1 MGLGLVC
8 APWGCGGHV
17 SAGTDAHDAGPRATP
32 PASEVVETLQDEA
45 GFFDVPPQAQGEPYA
60 GRIFYVFQPADDDA
74 AHKPVAV
81 FLAGGPGYPASLDL
95 LPYGIARSTLTAP
108 YLAGA
113 PPVTNP
119 ARWTTFANVLVLD
132 ERQSGFSYGLRGDPD
147 GASPNANCAF
157 SPIDDA
163 ADVVRSLLQ
172 FLDGHPALTAAPVVF
187 VGQSYGG
194 ARATLA
200 LDLLLRYP
208 TEASR
213 ADAALGGAIQA
224 HYDAAFPDRSG
235 AVLGEKAAVAQ
246 FGHAVLLQPLV
257 LGSLQYTTQSRL
269 MPDDPY
275 VGSPPAGRDPYDV
288 RQPAGWTTGLE
299 ENAAMQI
306 ADPSGGPSLLGVPP
320 ASIPRLGP
328 ASRAGAF
335 RTAAPPSPGAMAID
349 AALASALG
357 PLGSDDAYF
366 VYPGTACPV
375 GGLLQGIGSAN
386 EFVENLDGG
395 VRTFISDARYDAVI
409 YSPAI
414 PATLEPAG
422 TVVVDTAPRAG
433 VARPGWFRVTLDG
446 GAMPIDVRFPL
457 YDSAGHFVSVG
468 QPQDLRDDVAAWYA
482 GQ

>member
-1 MGLGLVC
+1 M
-8 APWGCGGHV
+8 
-17 SAGTDAHDAGPRATP
+17 
-32 PASEVVETLQDEA
+32 
-45 GFFDVPPQAQGEPYA
+45 
-60 GRIFYVFQPADDDA
+60 FYVFQPADDDA

-95 LPYGIARSTLTAP
+95 LPYGIARTTLAAP

-113 PPVTNP
+113 PPVANP

-132 ERQSGFSYGLRGDPD
+132 ERQSGFSYGLGGDPS
-147 GASPNANCAF
+147 GAAATTSCTF

-163 ADVVRSLLQ
+163 ADAVRSLLQ

-213 ADAALGGAIQA
+213 ADPALGAAIQA
-224 HYDAAFPDRSG
+224 HYDAAFPDRGG
-235 AVLGEKAAVAQ
+235 AVVGAQAAIAQ
-246 FGHAVLLQPLV
+246 FGHVVLLQPLV
-257 LGSLQYTTQSRL
+257 LGSLQYAAQSRL

-306 ADPSGGPSLLGVPP
+306 ADPSGGPSLLGVAP

-335 RTAAPPSPGAMAID
+335 RVATPLSPGATAID
-349 AALASALG
+349 GALGSALG

-366 VYPGTACPV
+366 VYPATACPV
-375 GGLLQGIGSAN
+375 GSLFQEIGSAN
-386 EFVENLDGG
+386 EFAENLGDG
-395 VRTFISDARYDAVI
+395 VRSFVSDARYDAVI

-414 PATLEPAG
+414 PATLELG
-422 TVVVDTAPRAG
+422 GMVVVDDAPRAG
-433 VARPGWFRVTLDG
+433 VARPGWFTVTLDG
-446 GAMPIDVRFPL
+446 AGARSIEVRFPL

-468 QPQDLRDDVAAWYA
+468 QPQDLRDDVAAWFA
-482 GQ
+482 EQ